1 MIDKKA
7 IKKQYKQSLTP
18 MGIYQV
24 TNTVNGK
31 IFIGKA
37 MNLPGKL
44 NSVSFQLAQGAH
56 MCRELQAD
64 YVRMGKDKITVAVLD
79 YLEPKNDPTYDY
91 ANDLQ
96 TLEEIWL
103 EKLQP
108 YGDKGY
114 NTRRRK
120 TVSP

>member
-7 IKKQYKQSLTP
+7 IKKQYKESLTP
-18 MGIYQV
+18 MGIYQI

-31 IFIGKA
+31 IFIGRA
-37 MNLPGKL
+37 MNVPGKL
-44 NSVSFQLAQGAH
+44 NSINFQLAGGRH

-64 YVRMGKDKITVAVLD
+64 YVRLGKDKITVAVLD

-108 YGDKGY
+108 YGNKGY
-114 NTRRRK
+114 NTRKRK